1 VDLGLVCRASD
12 RRFATWSV
20 RADCPGPSHPE
31 TPFIVR
37 SRTSA
42 TIRRYSV
49 FRKKETTI
57 VKNVLLSISL
67 AAIALSFLLPCYGAA
82 PEKIAKV
89 APIDDLVRE
98 ADLKVKSLE
107 DALAT
112 DKSYLESKGT
122 TIPTEAGVL
131 AVLSQAIVESEEKA
145 AWQPSAKDVR
155 DAAIAVASSKS
166 YDDAKKGLA
175 AIQEAHSGKVG
186 SAKPEH
192 EWNKLCRLASVMK
205 EVNKR
210 NGKLRSATRKKELTD
225 DEAAKAAGDATVM
238 AVLALAAH
246 EDTHEVKKKEEVAE
260 WQKYSKEFQAQMTAL
275 SAAARKKDKAAA
287 ADAFKKGNTAC
298 NDCHGKFRETE

>member
-1 VDLGLVCRASD
+1 MVGGGRLSRSIPPRNAVHQ
-12 RRFATWSV
+12 SV
-20 RADCPGPSHPE
+20 EGIGSH
-31 TPFIVR
+31 
-37 SRTSA
+37 SA
-42 TIRRYSV
+42 LSV

-82 PEKIAKV
+82 PAKIANV
-89 APIDDLVRE
+89 APIGDLVRE
-98 ADLKVKSLE
+98 ADAKIASLE
-107 DALAT
+107 ESLAM
-112 DKSYLESKGT
+112 DSSYLASKGT
-122 TIPTEAGVL
+122 KIPADAGVL

-155 DAAIAVASSKS
+155 DAAIIVWNSKS
-166 YDDAKKGLA
+166 YADAKQGLA
-175 AIQEAHSGKVG
+175 AIKEAHAGKVG

-192 EWNKLCRLASVMK
+192 EWNKLCQLKSAMK
-205 EVNKR
+205 EINTR
-210 NGKLRSATRKKELTD
+210 NTKLRRLTKKDMTD
-225 DEAAKAAGDATVM
+225 DEALGAAGDASVM
-238 AVLALAAH
+238 AILALAAH
-246 EDTHEVKKKEEVAE
+246 DDTHEVKKKEEVAE